1 MLCTLLSYVIILA
14 CIFCL
19 LAWSL
24 LLVTNPLLHPSC
36 YAWCIKSRGSVDP
49 RLVCFAF
56 KCKFKI
62 MHTSRG
68 SSAYILST
76 LLLIILVYMQILY
89 YHQFTKKG
97 DIESTFIVLIYFGI
111 DDIC

>member
-1 MLCTLLSYVIILA
+1 
-14 CIFCL
+14 
-19 LAWSL
+19 
-24 LLVTNPLLHPSC
+24 VTNPLLHPSC

-68 SSAYILST
+68 SSAYILS

-89 YHQFTKKG
+89 CHQFTKKG
-97 DIESTFIVLIYFGI
+97 EIESTFIFLIYFGI